1 MIFEAIDKNSIM
13 KEKWIRERRKEKKDE
28 DRPSVLTLP
37 SGQGRGNAKEGTEWG
52 KNSLAY

>member
-37 SGQGRGNAKEGTEWG
+37 SEQGCGNAKEGTEWG